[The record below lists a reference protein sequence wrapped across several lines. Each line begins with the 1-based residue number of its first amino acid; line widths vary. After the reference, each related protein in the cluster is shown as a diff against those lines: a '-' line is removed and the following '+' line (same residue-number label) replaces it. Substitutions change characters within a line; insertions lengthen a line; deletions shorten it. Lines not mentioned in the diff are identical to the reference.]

1 MPTRRT
7 IGVEIGGTTLLAGAV
22 DAGLGVHHRTQ
33 RAIGGLDQSAL
44 LDVAVDA
51 VEEARNASRAEV
63 AAVGFGIPSVS
74 HQRSGGVRVSARTP
88 LTSVRVADVMA
99 ERVGMP
105 AFADT
110 AANVVALAEHRAG
123 AARGA
128 RDAIVLTI
136 DAGINAGVILA
147 GELQHGKT
155 RRPLISGS
163 GTELMDAT
171 FELAREQPSSRLA
184 RAIES
189 GRQPTGS
196 LVTELAHDGDRA
208 ALAVITRIGRQ
219 LGTAIAELVGAYHPQ
234 VVVVGGGVIAA
245 GELLL
250 APARAELASHG
261 AMPLGDEVPIVASR
275 FGADAVIAGAAA
287 LAFDGLERRGS
298 EAA

>member
-7 IGVEIGGTTLLAGAV
+7 IGVDIGGTTLLAGAV

-33 RAIGGLDQSAL
+33 RAIGGLVQSAL

-51 VEEARNASRAEV
+51 VEEARNAAGTEV
-63 AAVGFGIPSVS
+63 AGVGFGIPSVS
-74 HQRSGGVRVSARTP
+74 HQRSEGAGVSAP
-88 LTSVRVADVMA
+88 MALTGVRVADVMA
-99 ERVGMP
+99 ERLGMP

-128 RDAIVLTI
+128 VDAVVLTI

-147 GELQHGKT
+147 GELQRGQS
-155 RRPLISGS
+155 RRTLSRGS
-163 GTELMDAT
+163 GTELTDAI
-171 FELAREQPSSRLA
+171 FELAHEQSSSALA
-184 RAIES
+184 DAIDS
-189 GRQPTGS
+189 GREATGR

-219 LGTAIAELVGAYHPQ
+219 LGTAIAELVDAYHPQ

-261 AMPLGDEVPIVASR
+261 ATPRGDEVPIVASS

-287 LAFDGLERRGS
+287 LAFDGLDRRGS
-298 EAA
+298 AAA